1 MSKQIR
7 NHNKRRPVWRT
18 LAAIAAKIKY
28 YKERTVEEYTLLVEN
43 DPFKLESQ
51 INNCLNQGWVLH
63 GSVVV
68 AFTDKQQWFHYQAMV
83 RSKSAELAATVLPVG
98 AANTGS
104 REIADMLESA
114 VALVKQN
121 EWAGAGALIGQAIRQ
136 LRAGA

>member
-1 MSKQIR
+1 
-7 NHNKRRPVWRT
+7 

-83 RSKSAELAATVLPVG
+83 RSKSAELAATVPPVG
-98 AANTGS
+98 AANSQSVTALS
-104 REIADMLESA
+104 EIVWDWLTENA
-114 VALVKQN
+114 VDVMVDECDVNILIQRLNAGVPALHT
-121 EWAGAGALIGQAIRQ
+121 
-136 LRAGA
+136 